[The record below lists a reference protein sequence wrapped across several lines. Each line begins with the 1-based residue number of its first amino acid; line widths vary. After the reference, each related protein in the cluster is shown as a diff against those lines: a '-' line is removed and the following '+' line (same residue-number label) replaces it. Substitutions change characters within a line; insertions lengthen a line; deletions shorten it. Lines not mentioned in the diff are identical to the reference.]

1 MSLSCHAAGEWWNY
15 FHIQHTY
22 SWFYPLYISD
32 VLSNAHVYVGM
43 YVSFTYNTLG
53 LSKHFVGV
61 KSNFPSMIGDD
72 ICCVFVISKES
83 ELHHS

>member
-1 MSLSCHAAGEWWNY
+1 MLLVNGGISFTYNTRTFGSTHSILVMCY
-15 FHIQHTY
+15 LTHIY
-22 SWFYPLYISD
+22 M
-32 VLSNAHVYVGM
+32 YVGM

-72 ICCVFVISKES
+72 DCCVC
-83 ELHHS
+83 L